1 MQTNK
6 IKFVEYSI
14 VLRLFL
20 TVMFRT
26 IIDQMNRAVS
36 VPITPKRIVSLV
48 PSQTEL
54 LHELGCGNEV
64 VGQTLFCIHP
74 PEMHALKPRIG
85 GTKNIN
91 IAKVHELQP
100 DLIIGNKEENSK
112 EQIEELAKMYPVWMS
127 DIANLTDALAMI
139 NQIGEL
145 VNRQQLANQLA
156 SQIET
161 SFEQLVTKHSPTV
174 LYLIWRKPWMAA
186 GSSTFI
192 GDMLTRMGL
201 HNVCSGVRYPE
212 LNDETIQQLNP
223 SQVFLSSE
231 PYPFKE
237 KHIAELQQLLPTAT
251 ITLVDGELF
260 SWYGSRLMHSAA
272 YFKKL
277 NHAISMQSL
286 DLPPQT

>member
-1 MQTNK
+1 
-6 IKFVEYSI
+6 
-14 VLRLFL
+14 
-20 TVMFRT
+20 MFRT
-26 IIDQMNRAVS
+26 LIDQMNRSVS
-36 VPITPKRIVSLV
+36 VPVMPKRIVSLV

-54 LHELGCGNEV
+54 LHQLGCSNEV

-74 PEMHALKPRIG
+74 PEMHVLKPRIG

-112 EQIEELAKMYPVWMS
+112 EQIEELAKKYPVWMS
-127 DIANLTDALAMI
+127 DITNLADALAMI
-139 NQIGEL
+139 IQVGEL
-145 VNRQQLANQLA
+145 VNQPQSAKQLANQIENSFTQIKPIQ
-156 SQIET
+156 SQ
-161 SFEQLVTKHSPTV
+161 SV

-192 GDMLTRMGL
+192 GDMLNRMGL
-201 HNVCSGVRYPE
+201 CNVCHGTRYPE
-212 LNDETIQQLNP
+212 LSNETIQQLNP

-237 KHIAELQQLLPTAT
+237 KHIAELQKLLPTAT

-260 SWYGSRLMHSAA
+260 SWYGSRLVYSAN
-272 YFKKL
+272 YFQQL
-277 NHAISMQSL
+277 NSAISVQSL
-286 DLPPQT
+286 DLPPRS